1 MSEPRQPTPT
11 ESELVEFLQSV
22 DVRAP
27 EELHGRVDELIAA
40 RSRRGRPTGVRRAS
54 SRRPLF
60 GARLAA
66 AISLA
71 TVMIVALAVALGG
84 GGGSTLGVGQAAQ
97 LTLRPAT
104 APAPAPAES
113 GQAQLA
119 ASVDGV
125 SFPYWQDHFGWR
137 ATGARS
143 DLLDGRAVTTVFY
156 QGAGGRRIG
165 YAIVAGTP
173 PPAPRGEVVAS
184 RGGVPYRLLSVNG
197 VHVISWLRDGRLCV
211 VSGRGI
217 DSATLVRLASWTNR
231 PPPLA
236 VY

>member
-1 MSEPRQPTPT
+1 MNEPRQPTPT

-27 EELHGRVDELIAA
+27 EELHVRVDEMIAS
-40 RSRRGRPTGVRRAS
+40 RSRTGRPTGVRRAQG
-54 SRRPLF
+54 RRALF

-84 GGGSTLGVGQAAQ
+84 SGGSTLGVGQAAQ

-104 APAPAPAES
+104 APAPAES
-113 GQAQLA
+113 GHAQLA

-143 DLLDGRAVTTVFY
+143 DRLDGRAVTTVFY
-156 QGAGGRRIG
+156 QGADGRRIG

-184 RGGVPYRLLSVNG
+184 REGVPYRLLSVNG
-197 VHVISWLRDGRLCV
+197 VHVISWLRGGRLCV

-217 DSATLVRLASWTNR
+217 DSATLVRLASWTNGPR
-231 PPPLA
+231 PLA